1 MHRNIM
7 IMDAVIVVVMVLIQS
22 YKDVLSSVFIVFFV
36 FSYMI
41 WCGLGEWCDCAG
53 DGATVE
59 VRH

>member
-7 IMDAVIVVVMVLIQS
+7 IMDAVIVVVMVKMFCCQYL
-22 YKDVLSSVFIVFFV
+22 LCFFV
-36 FSYMI
+36 FFYMI

>member
-1 MHRNIM
+1 M
-7 IMDAVIVVVMVLIQS
+7 IMDDVIVVVMVLMGS